1 MLSILCFK
9 KVYQRDTDMIPKNSR
24 VQINRVVKNIGP
36 AIAGGVIT
44 STHKQNEQLADMRVK
59 QQLQQQQLKMVNE
72 LYAPDT
78 DSLPPHVL
86 ELKTPALTENSI
98 YSDLINLNEESSNSS
113 NSFEMSVQKNMP
125 VVKLETPLAPQKPIV
140 RI

>member
-1 MLSILCFK
+1 
-9 KVYQRDTDMIPKNSR
+9 MIPKNSR

-72 LYAPDT
+72 LYVPDT
-78 DSLPPHVL
+78 DSLEL
-86 ELKTPALTENSI
+86 LKTPALTENPI
-98 YSDLINLNEESSNSS
+98 YSDLINLNDESSNSS
-113 NSFEMSVQKNMP
+113 NSFEMSVQKSLS
-125 VVKLETPLAPQKPIV
+125 VVKLEAPVAVQKPIV
-140 RI
+140 RIYEKFFLF